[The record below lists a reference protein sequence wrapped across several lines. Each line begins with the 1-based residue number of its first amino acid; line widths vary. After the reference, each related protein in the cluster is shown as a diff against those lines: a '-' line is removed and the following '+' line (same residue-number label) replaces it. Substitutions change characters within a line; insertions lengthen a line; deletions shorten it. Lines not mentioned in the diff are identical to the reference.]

1 MNRPMLN
8 RKAWRIG
15 LGAFLCIALAGCT
28 ENKKP
33 TTRPANWADQ
43 AQADPMNF
51 DPKMDN
57 SDISGGSIGH
67 FDKNAFDRDVDDVL
81 NP

>member
-1 MNRPMLN
+1 MRITLSIL
-8 RKAWRIG
+8 AW
-15 LGAFLCIALAGCT
+15 LALAGCV
-28 ENKKP
+28 ENKP
-33 TTRPANWADQ
+33 TTRPATWADQ

-57 SDISGGSIGH
+57 ADISGGSISH
-67 FDKNAFDRDVDDVL
+67 FDKDAFDKDMDDVL